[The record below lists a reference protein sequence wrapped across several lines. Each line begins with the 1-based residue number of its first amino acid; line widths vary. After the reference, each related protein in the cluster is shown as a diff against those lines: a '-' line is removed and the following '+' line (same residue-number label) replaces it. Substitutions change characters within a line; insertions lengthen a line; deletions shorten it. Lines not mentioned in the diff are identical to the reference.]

1 MKERTSSM
9 KKYISIMSIVAIMI
23 VLNGCS
29 LHPKPDESEIG
40 KQPITAEEE
49 KEAIREEE
57 EVMSNA
63 PQFSKTVKELSKEL
77 SRLDYLEEKTQDGL
91 CLFISKKGYFE
102 IQVGQV
108 KEENEPAGV
117 IYYMINSSKPSENSE
132 LVTEFEE
139 SVDCLLTA
147 LGEQYTKSIID
158 DSLNIITKQVHVET
172 IPYSEHVE
180 LFVADADKQIDFRI
194 CPL

>member
-1 MKERTSSM
+1 VKERISNM
-9 KKYISIMSIVAIMI
+9 KKYISIMSIVAMMI

-29 LHPKPDESEIG
+29 LHPKPDESETE

-57 EVMSNA
+57 EVMDNA

-77 SRLDYLEEKTQDGL
+77 SKLDYLEEKTQDGL

-132 LVTEFEE
+132 LVTEFEG

-147 LGEQYTKSIID
+147 LGEKYTKSIID
-158 DSLNIITKQVHVET
+158 DSLNIITKQVYVET

>member
-1 MKERTSSM
+1 M